1 MLLSFSVENF
11 GCFTEKVEFTFEAME
26 DLSEDKFYNPESR
39 RKITPELT
47 INTVNALFGA
57 NGSGKTTLLRGLL
70 NDDCYKKDNSVIT
83 LKYLDKEYK
92 ECEVVLNKNN
102 GFISNEAPSI
112 LNEVAYYSD
121 SYAFWLRDLD
131 SAKNKEAILK
141 ELKEADISL
150 PENYEYSLS
159 KGAEQYVKLVYIA
172 FEYILPNGGL
182 LIADEDFNNVHPL
195 LRRRFV
201 EIFKSLVA
209 NPKHARLLYTN
220 HDVMCLHQ
228 SSLNGDQMWFLGK
241 PKGAEAIK
249 LYSPADYDDFDPLTL
264 QSDYILGCYD
274 AVPNTNWI

>member
-11 GCFTEKVEFTFEAME
+11 GCFTEKVKFTFEAME
-26 DLSEDKFYNPESR
+26 DLSEDNFYNPESR
-39 RKITPELT
+39 RKITSELT

-57 NGSGKTTLLRGLL
+57 NGSGKTTLLSGLR
-70 NDDCYKKDNSVIT
+70 NDAYYRKDNSVIT
-83 LKYLDKEYK
+83 LNYLDKDYK
-92 ECEVVLNKNN
+92 EREVVLNKNN
-102 GFISNEAPSI
+102 GFLSNEPPSI
-112 LNEVAYYSD
+112 LKEVAYYSD
-121 SYAFWLRDLD
+121 NYAFWLRDLD

-141 ELKEADISL
+141 ELKEADINL
-150 PENYEYSLS
+150 PENYDYSLS
-159 KGAEQYVKLVYIA
+159 KGTEQYVKLVYMA

-182 LIADEDFNNVHPL
+182 LIVDEDFNDVHPL

-209 NPKHARLLYTN
+209 NPKHARLLYTS

-241 PKGAEAIK
+241 PKKAEAIK
-249 LYSPADYDDFDPLTL
+249 LYSPADYEDFNPLTL

-274 AVPNTNWI
+274 AVPNTNWR